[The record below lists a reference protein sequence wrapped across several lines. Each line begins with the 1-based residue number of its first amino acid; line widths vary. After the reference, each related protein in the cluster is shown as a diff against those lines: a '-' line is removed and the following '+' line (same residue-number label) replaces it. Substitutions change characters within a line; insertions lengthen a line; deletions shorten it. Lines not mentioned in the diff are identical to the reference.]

1 MKLVLASNSPRRKEL
16 LTQAGFSFDVIAA
29 DIDETPFPEESPERF
44 AVRMAREKT
53 AAVAHQQ
60 AQTGTV
66 ILAADT
72 IVTLDG
78 RILGKPK
85 DDADAIAML
94 KSLSGRTHAVIT
106 GWALATARQEIL
118 EQSSSYETT
127 NVTFRPLSDAE
138 IAAYVAS
145 GEPQDK
151 AGAYAIQGG
160 AGAFVSAISGDRDN
174 VIGLPVAKLTPLIKA
189 ALAKRD

>member
-29 DIDETPFPEESPERF
+29 DIDETPLPKESPERF

-53 AAVAHQQ
+53 VAVATQQ
-60 AQTGTV
+60 TQAGTV

-78 RILGKPK
+78 CILGKPK

-106 GWALATARQEIL
+106 GWALATARQEIPG
-118 EQSSSYETT
+118 QSSSYETT
-127 NVTFRPLSDAE
+127 NVTFRTLSDAE
-138 IAAYVAS
+138 IVAYVAT
-145 GEPQDK
+145 GEPRDK

-160 AGAFVSAISGDRDN
+160 ASAFVIAITGDRDN

-189 ALAKRD
+189 ALAKQA